1 MIDLDLDV
9 EEEEYQRGIEP
20 PAHWPSRDS
29 VVQVENLTCHYAPQ
43 VHISVHV
50 DDLNADAF
58 FQLEPVLR
66 GVSFEI
72 GPKEKI
78 GICGRTGSGKSSK
91 LTSSFPG
98 IS

>member
-9 EEEEYQRGIEP
+9 EEEDQDRGFEP

-43 VHISVHV
+43 VRPSFNSCRV
-50 DDLNADAF
+50 NAYV
-58 FQLEPVLR
+58 QLEPVLR

-91 LTSSFPG
+91 LYHPVTR
-98 IS
+98 